1 MASDTTKA
9 LQGAS
14 ILATYNVLL
23 QVSFRVITFV
33 LNAFILRHLSK
44 EVLGVVNVRLTLLYS
59 TTVFLAREAFRRAC
73 LSRASTADWRRVIN
87 LLWMTVPL
95 GAVCAG
101 ALGYV
106 WTRWLEAPD
115 AEHVPAYPAA
125 VWVFAVSA
133 VVELLSEPF
142 WVLAQA
148 HMFVR
153 LRVSAESLALGSR
166 SILTVALVFLRP
178 DWGLWVFAFSQLTYA
193 VVLSFCYYRYFTRY
207 IGSTAAKDSHF
218 PITSVR
224 QMFFTWGTQ
233 PFDWAIVSLTRSFMM
248 QSFLKQLLTE
258 GEKYIMTF
266 FNVLNFGDQGIYD
279 VVNNLGSMVPR
290 FIFMPIEDSFYVFF
304 ARSLSR
310 GKIAME
316 QNEDDIAIVAKVLQ
330 SLLKLV
336 LLIGVTVLTFGF
348 SYSYL
353 ALDLY
358 GGSLLSSSG
367 GPVLLRW
374 YSAYVLFL
382 ALNGITEC
390 FVFAAMKQ
398 SEVDRYNMKLLVLS
412 VVFLVLSY
420 ALTRA
425 FGSVGF
431 VLANCLNMA
440 LRLASSLNFIVAYFR
455 GTPHEPLAALRPN
468 LVLAFTFF
476 CSWVITATSEWVLC
490 CDHGKAPRLLHVTLG
505 AACLSAVV
513 IVTRRTER
521 ELVSFVWHQ
530 FLPEFFKKKQS

>member
-178 DWGLWVFAFSQLTYA
+178 DWGLWVFAFSQVPTSDKIQDTLT
-193 VVLSFCYYRYFTRY
+193 
-207 IGSTAAKDSHF
+207 
-218 PITSVR
+218 
-224 QMFFTWGTQ
+224 
-233 PFDWAIVSLTRSFMM
+233 
-248 QSFLKQLLTE
+248 
-258 GEKYIMTF
+258 
-266 FNVLNFGDQGIYD
+266 
-279 VVNNLGSMVPR
+279 
-290 FIFMPIEDSFYVFF
+290 
-304 ARSLSR
+304 
-310 GKIAME
+310 
-316 QNEDDIAIVAKVLQ
+316 
-330 SLLKLV
+330 
-336 LLIGVTVLTFGF
+336 
-348 SYSYL
+348 
-353 ALDLY
+353 
-358 GGSLLSSSG
+358 
-367 GPVLLRW
+367 
-374 YSAYVLFL
+374 
-382 ALNGITEC
+382 
-390 FVFAAMKQ
+390 
-398 SEVDRYNMKLLVLS
+398 
-412 VVFLVLSY
+412 
-420 ALTRA
+420 
-425 FGSVGF
+425 
-431 VLANCLNMA
+431 
-440 LRLASSLNFIVAYFR
+440 
-455 GTPHEPLAALRPN
+455 
-468 LVLAFTFF
+468 
-476 CSWVITATSEWVLC
+476 
-490 CDHGKAPRLLHVTLG
+490 TLG
-505 AACLSAVV
+505 NSA
-513 IVTRRTER
+513 
-521 ELVSFVWHQ
+521 
-530 FLPEFFKKKQS
+530 